1 MSGPSLPIEIC
12 QMILKW
18 RTHLILTSK
27 SYRRWCLREKLTR
40 KWWKRFHLRVKQVTH
55 LAIGTEKYQYSWPN
69 VKYLLRRTEIGYYL
83 KFKKDKFGCERL
95 YRGVTNFYMKMKPM
109 VRILI
114 KNGIVLT

>member
-1 MSGPSLPIEIC
+1 MVFEG
-12 QMILKW
+12 
-18 RTHLILTSK
+18 
-27 SYRRWCLREKLTR
+27 KLTR

-95 YRGVTNFYMKMKPM
+95 YRGVYNGDKLLYEDETYGSNFDKKWYCVDVTGYQSVYRRSEDLYLIKMK
-109 VRILI
+109 
-114 KNGIVLT
+114 